1 VFANLVDGCSVV
13 HRRAVMIKVL
23 EVLLGGISRERSSST
38 PAATA
43 HLKRSNSG
51 DFRAVKIAPSVL
63 CCGASLQASEK
74 SYLLREAPRLPLM
87 GCTMPVNCSCKFRK
101 TADRR
106 GGDRR
111 LLGAGTSRWFAGVE
125 NRQRVGRRSEK

>member
-1 VFANLVDGCSVV
+1 
-13 HRRAVMIKVL
+13 MIRVW
-23 EVLLGGISRERSSST
+23 EVLLGGISRERSVSK
-38 PAATA
+38 PARTA
-43 HLKRSNSG
+43 HLQRPSGAG

-63 CCGASLQASEK
+63 CCGAAMQTAEK

-87 GCTMPVNCSCKFRK
+87 GCTMPVNCSCRFRK

-111 LLGAGTSRWFAGVE
+111 LLGAGTSRWYMGVE
-125 NRQRVGRRSEK
+125 NRQREGRRSAKR